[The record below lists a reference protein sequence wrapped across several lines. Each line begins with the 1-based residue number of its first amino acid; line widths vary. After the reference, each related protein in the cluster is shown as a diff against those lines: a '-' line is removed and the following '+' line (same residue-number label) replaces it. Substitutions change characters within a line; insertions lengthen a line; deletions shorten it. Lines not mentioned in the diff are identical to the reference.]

1 MGSRMIR
8 SQVSELKIA
17 YVYDAV
23 YPWVKGGAEMRIY
36 ELSRRL
42 AARGHEV
49 HCYGIKWWTGD
60 DEIQREGVHLHGICP
75 PMPLYVKG
83 KRSIYEA
90 AFFAGKLLSLRTDCD
105 VIDCQNFPYLSCFSA
120 KLLSSLRGQKLFITW
135 HEVWGDYWREYLG
148 EKGRAG
154 QAVEWAAARLT
165 QRNIAVSE
173 RTHSELLD
181 RGARGVQ
188 VVPNGI
194 DWKKISGVMPSQE
207 HSDVIYVG
215 RLVEHKNVDLLIKA
229 LKIVK
234 SEVPDIKALIVGDG
248 PEAGKLK
255 SLVLE
260 LGLEKNVLF
269 LGFLED
275 YNEALALMKSSRIF
289 ATPSTR
295 EGFGMAALEANACGL
310 PVVTVKHRMNA
321 VMDLVTK
328 ETGAVCQPTEQAIAG
343 AICRTLQK
351 KEKMRGRC
359 IEEAKKYDWEEI
371 CDRATRVYVERS
383 GV

>member
-1 MGSRMIR
+1 M
-8 SQVSELKIA
+8 KIA

-23 YPWVKGGAEMRIY
+23 YPWVKGGAEKRIY

-49 HCYGIKWWTGD
+49 HCYGMLWWTGEE
-60 DEIQREGVHLHGICP
+60 EILKDNVHLHGICP
-75 PMPLYVKG
+75 PMPLYSNG
-83 KRSIYEA
+83 KRSISQA
-90 AFFAGKLLSLRTDCD
+90 AYFAGKLLSLRTDCD

-120 KLLSSLRGQKLFITW
+120 KLLSSLKGQRLFITW
-135 HEVWGDYWREYLG
+135 LEVWGDYWREYLG

-154 QAVEWAAARLT
+154 QVIEWAAARLT
-165 QRNIAVSE
+165 ERNIAVSE
-173 RTHSELLD
+173 RTQEGFGRAGSEGRTGCAQAALTW
-181 RGARGVQ
+181 Q
-188 VVPNGI
+188 GI
-194 DWKKISGVMPSQE
+194 MRVHPSAKQ
-207 HSDVIYVG
+207 SDIIYVG
-215 RLVEHKNVDLLIKA
+215 RLVEHKNIDLLIKA
-229 LKIVK
+229 IKTVK
-234 SEVPDIKALIVGDG
+234 ADIPDVKTVIVGDG
-248 PEAGKLK
+248 PEMGSLK
-255 SLVLE
+255 SLVQELE
-260 LGLEKNVLF
+260 LGKNVEF
-269 LGFLED
+269 CGFLED

-328 ETGAVCQPTEQAIAG
+328 ETGAVCQPTEQALAE

-371 CDRATRVYVERS
+371 CDKAERVYAERS
-383 GV
+383 GS